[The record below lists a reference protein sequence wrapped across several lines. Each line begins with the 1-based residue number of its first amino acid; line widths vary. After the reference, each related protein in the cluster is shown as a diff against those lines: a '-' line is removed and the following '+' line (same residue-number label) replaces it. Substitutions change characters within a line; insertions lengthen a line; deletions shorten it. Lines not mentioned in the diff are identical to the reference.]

1 MILIVDDK
9 QENIFSLKTLL
20 EINKFKV
27 DTALSGEEALKK
39 VLKNTY
45 ALIILDVQMPDMD
58 GFEVAEAISGNKK
71 SKDTPIIFLSA
82 VNTEKR
88 FIAKGYTSGGIDYVV
103 KPFDPDILLLKVNTF
118 CRLFDQNQELNQTH
132 RSLRAE
138 IEERKR
144 IESEL
149 EKRVQERTRE
159 LRQTNKELETAN
171 NELRQFAWVASHDLQ
186 EPVRKIKVFSLIIKE
201 KCGLTDEKANDY
213 IDKVIQ
219 SSERMMRLIHD
230 LLNYTEIS
238 NSGSAALVD
247 LNKVVDEVL
256 IDLELMIK
264 EKNASIQVGQLPKL
278 DIIKVEA
285 AQIFQNIISNALKYS
300 KVDVPAEICITS
312 EFVTAPGSDSKIKD
326 HCQITITDNG
336 IGFDESY
343 INKIFNMFQRL
354 HGKGEYEGTGIG
366 LAIVKKIIEKHNGT
380 ITAQSRENEGA
391 SFIITLPLRKAS
403 N

>member
-20 EINKFKV
+20 EINKFEV

-71 SKDTPIIFLSA
+71 TRETPIIFLSA

-88 FIAKGYTSGGIDYVV
+88 FITKGYTSGGIDYLV
-103 KPFDPDILLLKVNTF
+103 KPFDPDILLLKVHTL
-118 CRLFDQNQELNQTH
+118 CRLFEQTQELNRIQK
-132 RSLRAE
+132 SLKEE
-138 IEERKR
+138 IEERKK
-144 IESEL
+144 IEREL
-149 EKRVQERTRE
+149 ERRVDERTLE
-159 LRQTNKELETAN
+159 LQQSNKELETAN
-171 NELRQFAWVASHDLQ
+171 NELRQFAWIASHDLQ

-201 KCGLTDEKANDY
+201 KFGITDDKVTSY
-213 IDKVIQ
+213 LDKVIL
-219 SSERMMRLIHD
+219 SSERMMKLIQD
-230 LLNYTEIS
+230 LLNYTELS
-238 NSGSAALVD
+238 NTQKSTMVN
-247 LNKVVDEVL
+247 LNKVVEEVL
-256 IDLELMIK
+256 VDFELLIK
-264 EKNASIQVGQLPKL
+264 EKNAKINVGKLPDLEIVK
-278 DIIKVEA
+278 IEA
-285 AQIFQNIISNALKYS
+285 VQIFQNIINNALKYAKTS
-300 KVDVPAEICITS
+300 VPAEITINS
-312 EFVTAPGSDSKIKD
+312 EEISVAGKNGQEKKY
-326 HCQITITDNG
+326 CRITISDNG
-336 IGFDESY
+336 IGFDEAY

-380 ITAQSRENEGA
+380 ITAKSSENNGA
-391 SFIITLPLRKAS
+391 SFIITLPFCK

>member
-58 GFEVAEAISGNKK
+58 GFEVAEAITGNKR

-82 VNTEKR
+82 VNTDKR
-88 FIAKGYTSGGIDYVV
+88 FITRGYTSGGIDYLV

-118 CRLFDQNQELNQTH
+118 CRLFEQTQELNLIH
-132 RSLRAE
+132 KSLQEE
-138 IEERKR
+138 IEERKK

-149 EKRVQERTRE
+149 EKRVQERTKE
-159 LRQTNKELETAN
+159 LQQTNKELETAN

-186 EPVRKIKVFSLIIKE
+186 EPIRKIKVFSLIIKE
-201 KCGLTDEKANDY
+201 KFGAASEKAQSY
-213 IDKVIQ
+213 VDKVIQ
-219 SSERMMRLIHD
+219 SSERMMKLIHD
-230 LLNYTEIS
+230 LLNYTELS
-238 NSGSAALVD
+238 DTGSTTLVD
-247 LNKVVDEVL
+247 LNKVVEEVL
-256 IDLELMIK
+256 IDFELLIK
-264 EKNASIQVGQLPKL
+264 EKNAVINTGPLPKL
-278 DIIKVEA
+278 EIVKIEA
-285 AQIFQNIISNALKYS
+285 VQIFQNIISNALKYS
-300 KVDVPAEICITS
+300 KAGVPARVDIKS
-312 EFVTAPGSDSKIKD
+312 ELVPAPGSGSSNNT
-326 HCQITITDNG
+326 HCKITISDNG

-366 LAIVKKIIEKHNGT
+366 LAIVKKIIEKHDGT
-380 ITAQSRENEGA
+380 IVAQSRENEGA
-391 SFIITLPLRKAS
+391 TFIITLPLAK
-403 N
+403 NN